1 MPPKVYILDDDLSFA
16 KLLRET
22 LAAYDYCLSPLPNS
36 LPLRAG

>member
-22 LAAYDYCLSPLPNS
+22 LAA
-36 LPLRAG
+36 